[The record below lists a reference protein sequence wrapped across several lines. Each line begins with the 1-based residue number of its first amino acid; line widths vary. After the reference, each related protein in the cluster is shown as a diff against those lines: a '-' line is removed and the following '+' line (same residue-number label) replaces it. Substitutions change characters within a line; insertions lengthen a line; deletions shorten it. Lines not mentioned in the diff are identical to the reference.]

1 METFLRPLARS
12 ANRQACSRH
21 HNRQYGISHW
31 ASVLTS
37 IPRAHGHYSTLQPTS
52 KLAAVSVATAA
63 QRSYTTGTVHARAAP
78 KTKLAPRI
86 TYQPTSASTWIIS
99 DGSLGAD
106 KEAVALAKGLGM
118 PWVIKRVQWRRGL
131 QWLPI
136 PFKKLIMDYHHVVN
150 RKHKDKLP
158 WFLQG
163 DSLNAPF
170 PSYVIGTG
178 NKTIPGVLQV
188 SRMSGK
194 ATFSAYIHFPF
205 LPFIHFD
212 QVFLQRHEAV
222 VQLGSLGLMKDQKN
236 YFRINSTLNT
246 ITSRSLEAARAKAKE
261 LGLIPKSFFVQ
272 RSPSPIVAVLVGGPN
287 EDCRHNADR
296 MANRLARL
304 VDVQNCRLLITY
316 SQRTAGN
323 TKLAI
328 KKLQERI
335 QDEDKIFIYDPMV
348 DQQSRGDAL
357 GTKKEVDKVGS
368 TADASVATAAW
379 NPVPGPKGVTGFLSG
394 RNPYEAMLALADK
407 IVVTADSIAMTNE
420 ALATGK
426 PVYILGGEL
435 ARGKLKVF
443 HRYLADQH
451 ATRAFRPGRVP
462 ITASSSPTSRSLNA
476 KRVELESMNNTAD
489 PLSYP
494 GDHPPWSHA
503 LEGQGPAEARRLAE
517 RLQIM
522 REARIAGRRVPEH
535 VSEAT
540 C

>member
-1 METFLRPLARS
+1 MEILLRPLARN
-12 ANRQACSRH
+12 ANRQAHSHYRSG
-21 HNRQYGISHW
+21 QYGISHW
-31 ASVLTS
+31 ESVLTS
-37 IPRAHGHYSTLQPTS
+37 IPRRHGHYSTLQPTS
-52 KLAAVSVATAA
+52 KLAAISVATAA
-63 QRSYTTGTVHARAAP
+63 QRPYATKTVHARAVP
-78 KTKLAPRI
+78 KTKFAPRE
-86 TYQPTSASTWIIS
+86 TYQPTSASIWIIS
-99 DGSLGAD
+99 DGSLSAD
-106 KEAVALAKGLGM
+106 KEAITLAKGLGM
-118 PWVIKRVQWRRGL
+118 PWVIKRVQWRQGL

-150 RKHKDKLP
+150 RKHKDNMP

-163 DSLNAPF
+163 DSLDAPF

-194 ATFSAYIHFPF
+194 ATFSA
-205 LPFIHFD
+205 
-212 QVFLQRHEAV
+212 
-222 VQLGSLGLMKDQKN
+222 GLGLMKDQKN

-261 LGLIPKSFFVQ
+261 LGLIPKSFFAQ
-272 RSPSPIVAVLVGGPN
+272 RLSSPIVAVLVGGPS
-287 EDCRHNADR
+287 EDCSHNTDR

-316 SQRTAGN
+316 SQRTVGN

-328 KKLQERI
+328 RKLQERI
-335 QDEDKIFIYDPMV
+335 QDEDKIFIYDPMME
-348 DQQSRGDAL
+348 QQASDDAL
-357 GTKKEVDKVGS
+357 GTKKEVDAEMS
-368 TADASVATAAW
+368 TADASVTTAAW
-379 NPVPGPKGVTGFLSG
+379 NLVPGPKGVTGFLSG

-462 ITASSSPTSRSLNA
+462 IIPLTSPTSKSSNA
-476 KRVELESMNNTAD
+476 KRVEPESMNDTAD

-494 GDHPPWSHA
+494 GDHPPWRHA
-503 LEGQGPAEARRLAE
+503 LEGQGPAEAKRLAE

-522 REARIAGRRVPEH
+522 REARIAGRRVPAYI
-535 VSEAT
+535 SEAT